1 MRRRELLS
9 LLGGAAALALPARA
23 EEVRGKMF
31 RVGIVN
37 FSPAAARSN
46 NSIAFGRRLDE
57 LGYVEGKTLAID
69 TLWLDGKIERYPEA
83 MAELARR
90 KVDVILTTG
99 QETAVKAAMQAS
111 ATIPIVMMAID
122 FDPLARG
129 YVASLARPGGN
140 ITGVFLRQIELTAK
154 RLELLKEAIP
164 NMARAIVLWDAI
176 SADQVAATAEAAQA
190 LKLQVKSV
198 EFRDQ
203 PYDYVGALESVS
215 ARPGDAL
222 LFLTS
227 PSFNLDRKRLAE
239 IAIGHRL
246 PSMFAQRQY
255 TDAGGLM
262 SYGPNYPAMYRLAAG
277 YVDKILKGA
286 KPADL
291 PVEQPTMFELVI
303 NLKTAM
309 ALGLTVPH
317 AMLMRADE
325 VIE

>member
-1 MRRRELLS
+1 MKRRELLKF
-9 LLGGAAALALPARA
+9 LGSAAALALPARA
-23 EEVRGKMF
+23 EEARGKMF
-31 RVGIVN
+31 HVGIVS
-37 FSPAAARSN
+37 FASADLKSSN
-46 NSIAFGRRLDE
+46 SFAFERRLAE

-69 TLWLDGKIERYPEA
+69 SLWLDGKIEGYPEA
-83 MAELARR
+83 MAELVRR
-90 KVDVILTTG
+90 KVDVIVTTG

-111 ATIPIVMMAID
+111 ATTPIIMQAID
-122 FDPLARG
+122 FDPVARG
-129 YVASLARPGGN
+129 YIASLGRPGGN

-164 NMARAIVLWDAI
+164 DMARAIVLWDAV
-176 SADQVAATAEAAQA
+176 SADQVEATVEAART

-203 PYDYVGALESVS
+203 PYNYASALASAS

-227 PSFNLDRKRLAE
+227 PSFNRDRKRLAE
-239 IAIGHRL
+239 IAVGQRL
-246 PSMFAQRQY
+246 PSMFANRQY
-255 TDAGGLM
+255 ADAGGLM
-262 SYGPNYPAMYRLAAG
+262 SYGPNYQAMNRLSAE

-286 KPADL
+286 RPADL

-303 NLKTAM
+303 NLKTAQ